1 MYKKILISLLFI
13 TAVFNGCSTK
23 NNISKKEDYKI
34 LDEVGIV
41 GIQDTTMQ
49 YYKNST
55 TVYKCKVTSD
65 KYLSEIINVTPL
77 MKILKEKDVK
87 ITFTEPT
94 KKLLVIK
101 TINYLS
107 LYDGDCEPYTIKA
120 VVELY
125 DVEDISKNWNKEN
138 IKDYAKDIS
147 SLNSKR
153 LIYSHEFVL
162 DKYYNIYSEFLG
174 FNAKGIGHKL
184 DDNPNK
190 DKKDI
195 HKFHQEIIKELEK
208 VIKFPE

>member
-1 MYKKILISLLFI
+1 MNKKILTNLFFI
-13 TAVFNGCSTK
+13 IIFFSACSTK

-41 GIQDTTMQ
+41 GIKDTTIQ
-49 YYKNST
+49 YYRNST
-55 TVYKCKVTSD
+55 TPYKCNVTSD
-65 KYLSEIINVTPL
+65 KYISEIIDVTPL
-77 MKILKEKDVK
+77 IKILKEKDVK
-87 ITFTEPT
+87 ITFTEAT

-107 LYDGDCEPYTIKA
+107 LYDSDCEPYTIK
-120 VVELY
+120 VIVELY
-125 DVEDISKNWNKEN
+125 DVEDISNDWNKKN

-153 LIYSHEFVL
+153 LIYSHEFIL

-174 FNAKGIGHKL
+174 FNAKGIGYKL

-195 HKFHQEIIKELEK
+195 NKFYQEVIKDLEK
-208 VIKFPE
+208 VMKFPQ

>member
-65 KYLSEIINVTPL
+65 EYLSEIINVTPL

-162 DKYYNIYSEFLG
+162 DKYYNIYSEFIG
-174 FNAKGIGHKL
+174 FNAKGIGYEL